1 MNCNGLKWIKTDDVF
16 ETGLFQRVWTFSE
29 DFETDFGLK
38 QNGGELW
45 GVTRG
50 YERDCW
56 EFARKVLVFR

>member
-1 MNCNGLKWIKTDDVF
+1 M
-16 ETGLFQRVWTFSE
+16 FSE
-29 DFETDFGLK
+29 DFEADFGLK
-38 QNGGELW
+38 RDGGVM